1 MSARPKGLVG
11 LFSRSP
17 SPAKLKMAYE
27 FKMQR
32 AVEFWETDMA
42 GIAHFS
48 NFFRWME
55 SVEHAFFRSLDLS
68 VHPHSVDGV
77 WGWARVNADCSFR
90 GPLRY
95 EDVFEMHLLVR
106 EKRRRSFDYIVVFR
120 KREPGQTGSDPTWVE
135 VARGSMTTVCVSKRE
150 GGSGIR
156 AIEMPRDVTEKIGAA
171 PAAAIAPR
179 AL

>member
-1 MSARPKGLVG
+1 
-11 LFSRSP
+11 
-17 SPAKLKMAYE
+17 MAYE

-32 AVEFWETDMA
+32 AVEFSETDMA

-68 VHPHSVDGV
+68 VHPHAEDGV

-95 EDVFEMHLLVR
+95 EDVFEMHLIVR
-106 EKRRRSFDYIVVFR
+106 EKRRRSFEYVVIFR
-120 KREPGQTGSDPTWVE
+120 KREPGQNGSDPEWVE
-135 VARGSMTTVCVSKRE
+135 VARGALTTVCVAKRAGE
-150 GGSGIR
+150 EGIR
-156 AIEMPRDVTEKIGAA
+156 AISMPRDVDEQIEAA
-171 PAAAIAPR
+171 PAG
-179 AL
+179 ALE